1 MKITGLIVSSGHT
14 NVKGKDVGASSKDGK
29 YVEGFLTVEAKNILA
44 KHFKEACQKEGLD
57 YSKYLLLDRDDTAL
71 VETMSFLKGRTKPT
85 DVLIDIHFN
94 AANGVAKGTE
104 VLVPNGASVEE
115 LEIADRISDIF
126 GNTLGTPERG
136 VIKQYD
142 GVKAEAD
149 SNRGSLGW
157 MRLTG
162 INILIEVE
170 FLDNK
175 AAMAIYDS
183 KKEECWKLVAYY
195 ITGLIKQS
203 I

>member
-71 VETMSFLKGRTKPT
+71 AETMSFLKGRTKPT
-85 DVLIDIHFN
+85 DILIDIHFN
-94 AANGVAKGTE
+94 AANGTAKGTE

-136 VIKQYD
+136 AIKQYD

>member
-71 VETMSFLKGRTKPT
+71 AETMSFLKGRTKPT

-126 GNTLGTPERG
+126 GNILGTPERG

-175 AAMAIYDS
+175 AAMAVYDS